1 MAVLEQKEFDK
12 VIAYGKQAFHELEKE
27 NYEMF
32 LELGEKGWAQ
42 FPSPVENWNQAY
54 NYAKSFFNNTLHH
67 NDFEEAKKW
76 INRLIE
82 NNNNLHLFDTET
94 MHLMGKFC
102 FEKGDYDNARKYWN
116 MAVKDAGYRYFEN
129 DKDEYLD
136 FYKNPQKY
144 NLNG

>member
-1 MAVLEQKEFDK
+1 
-12 VIAYGKQAFHELEKE
+12 
-27 NYEMF
+27 MF

-54 NYAKSFFNNTLHH
+54 NYAKSFFNNTLNHS
-67 NDFEEAKKW
+67 DFEEAKKW

-82 NNNNLHLFDTET
+82 NNNNLHLSDTET
-94 MHLMGKFC
+94 MHLMDKYC
-102 FEKGDYDNARKYWN
+102 FKKGDYDKAWKYWD

-144 NLNG
+144 KLNG